1 MSELINNAQKR
12 RELLKHMILQ
22 IHKGEAPEAVKK
34 QLVRLMGQVPYA
46 DVVIAEQE
54 LIAEGMP
61 QKEILALC
69 DLHSQALRGVV
80 TESEKKV
87 PPGHPVHTFQEEN
100 KALEWELASVRKLFD
115 EVKELPDD
123 ADATEL
129 FMAIRGHFN
138 NLLDVE
144 KHYLRKEN
152 LLFPYLEKHGITG
165 PSTVMWGK
173 HDETRELLKASME
186 ALEGVQKITAGEAK
200 SVIDLVLKPAVD
212 SIEEMI
218 LKEEQILFPM
228 ALDALTEDEWVEI
241 YRQSPEIGYCL
252 VAPEERWEVAVER
265 GEPEITADQERI
277 QLPSGSFTPKELN
290 AILNTIPF
298 DLTFVDKDDTVRY
311 FTEGRE
317 RIFARSRAILGRKV
331 QRCHPPSSVHIV
343 ERILSDFRSG
353 RENRAAFWINMKG
366 RFIHIEYFALRDEN
380 GEYLGTLE
388 VSQDLTEK
396 RKLTGEQRLLNY
408 VREEENNGKK

>member
-212 SIEEMI
+212 SI
-218 LKEEQILFPM
+218 
-228 ALDALTEDEWVEI
+228 
-241 YRQSPEIGYCL
+241 
-252 VAPEERWEVAVER
+252 
-265 GEPEITADQERI
+265 
-277 QLPSGSFTPKELN
+277 
-290 AILNTIPF
+290 
-298 DLTFVDKDDTVRY
+298 
-311 FTEGRE
+311 
-317 RIFARSRAILGRKV
+317 
-331 QRCHPPSSVHIV
+331 
-343 ERILSDFRSG
+343 
-353 RENRAAFWINMKG
+353 
-366 RFIHIEYFALRDEN
+366 
-380 GEYLGTLE
+380 
-388 VSQDLTEK
+388 
-396 RKLTGEQRLLNY
+396 
-408 VREEENNGKK
+408 